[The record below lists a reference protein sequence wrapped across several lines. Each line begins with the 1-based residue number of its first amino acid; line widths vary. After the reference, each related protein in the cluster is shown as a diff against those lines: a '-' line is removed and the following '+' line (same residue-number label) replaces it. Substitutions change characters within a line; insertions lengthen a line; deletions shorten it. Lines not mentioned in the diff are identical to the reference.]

1 MATGQVHYFFCVHN
15 LLDLSFHFKINTLTM
30 VANCGEWLLGVTPLC
45 VCEDLQFCI
54 VDFYF
59 LAVQIGS
66 PIVKSP
72 HHSVGSASKTSKVI
86 EPTIIVTRKDKEESD
101 ASETDCSI
109 NLIPE
114 LLEGSA
120 PVPLDTESIEDK
132 TKDSSQ
138 VKGVDSAVTTAQ
150 TKTIESVPVTSNDST
165 KKADTL
171 PPANSNKKKKVP
183 TSSGDI
189 ASSDLLSSDL
199 TSSDSD
205 YDVVPVTKKG
215 RSKKKLPKVSTKKNS
230 SKKQTQGQVIH
241 MC

>member
-1 MATGQVHYFFCVHN
+1 
-15 LLDLSFHFKINTLTM
+15 
-30 VANCGEWLLGVTPLC
+30 
-45 VCEDLQFCI
+45 
-54 VDFYF
+54 
-59 LAVQIGS
+59 
-66 PIVKSP
+66 
-72 HHSVGSASKTSKVI
+72 VI
-86 EPTIIVTRKDKEESD
+86 QPTIAVIRKDKEESD

-132 TKDSSQ
+132 TKDSTQ
-138 VKGVDSAVTTAQ
+138 VKGADSAVATAL
-150 TKTIESVPVTSNDST
+150 TKAIESVPVTCNDST

-171 PPANSNKKKKVP
+171 PLANSNKKKTAP
-183 TSSGDI
+183 TGSGDI

-215 RSKKKLPKVSTKKNS
+215 RNKKKLPKVSTKQPKVVLKKNS
-230 SKKQTQGQVIH
+230 NKKQTQGQVIH
-241 MC
+241 IWCW